1 MRSVAVLLSLV
12 LPALA
17 NGVLRANGPV
27 RLTAHT
33 VKAQVHDRVAEVV
46 VEHTFHNDGGR
57 RLEGEYVFSLPD
69 GATVSEFA
77 MTMGGKM
84 VKGEVL
90 ERKKATR
97 IYEGIVR
104 RKKDPGLLEKLD
116 RGLFRARVFPI
127 EPRADLTIRLVFQQI
142 LPENA
147 GTLELRYPLARAG
160 LGAGDAPHVSLTV
173 DIESTVDLRAV
184 YSPSHTVETARD
196 GKRKARVTWEG
207 DRTAQEKD
215 FLLYIGRS
223 EDSVAFSLLS
233 NRQAGEKGTFLAVL
247 SPVAEA
253 KPDEILPKDV
263 VYVFDVSGSM
273 RGKKIEQAKAALKF
287 GIRGLREKDRFNIVA
302 FSTEAKPFRDG
313 LVAVNEAVKN
323 AALHWVDDLGAGGGT
338 ALDEALQVA
347 LRMPTG
353 ERLPIVA
360 LLTDGLPSVGLR
372 DPASIVKQ
380 AQKANRA
387 HARIFVFGVGFDQ
400 NVAFLDRIARTT
412 RAAREYIT
420 SDGDLELVVSRFCKR
435 IEQPVLS
442 HLELD
447 LGDGVSEVYPK
458 KLPDLF
464 AGDQLVVMGRYE
476 KAGPRTIWLKG
487 RLQGKEVTYVYEGTL
502 AEQEEIRALPRLWAE
517 RKVEFLLEQTRL
529 FGANK
534 ELVDEIVH
542 LGKKHSIVT
551 RYTAGLVVEEGELT
565 GPSTNTSIGLGGSA
579 GGSRRSRTEEISD
592 HNEVDTDTEFEETAG
607 EDGLSDAPFIGPST
621 NSAIGLGGGAGGGRR
636 GRGGR
641 RLLMAAGSIRTE
653 NATEL
658 GLSWLSK
665 QQDPQTGA
673 WVDPEQTGWAVCAFL
688 GAGYT
693 DRGSGSVN
701 KHAKAVRWGL
711 RYLMTEQKDDGS
723 FGAGVRGDAIATLAL
738 CEAYWM
744 TRNPRYRKPAQD
756 ALNSLARAR
765 RPRSGWQDLITT
777 VHCVLAFKSGKFAGL
792 EVDPDGFEGAR
803 QDFDHAPPKTSEE
816 RAGIVLARIVMG
828 EDPRGSTRLQAM
840 AKELTPAGDDLGYL
854 TLGTLATFQMGGQAW
869 RDWNRWMKESVAESQ
884 EKDGSWP
891 PAPGTTRL
899 RTTAA
904 KTLCLEVYYRYDR
917 VFGVR

>member
-1 MRSVAVLLSLV
+1 
-12 LPALA
+12 
-17 NGVLRANGPV
+17 
-27 RLTAHT
+27 
-33 VKAQVHDRVAEVV
+33 
-46 VEHTFHNDGGR
+46 
-57 RLEGEYVFSLPD
+57 
-69 GATVSEFA
+69 
-77 MTMGGKM
+77 
-84 VKGEVL
+84 
-90 ERKKATR
+90 

-104 RKKDPGLLEKLD
+104 RKRDPGLLEKLD

-127 EPRADLTIRLVFQQI
+127 EPRGDLTIRLVFQQI

-147 GTLELRYPLARAG
+147 GTLELRYPLARTG
-160 LGAGDAPHVSLTV
+160 RGAGDAPRVSISV

-184 YSPSHTVETARD
+184 YSPSHEVETARA
-196 GKRKARVTWEG
+196 GKRKARVAWEG
-207 DRTAQEKD
+207 DRTAEAKD

-223 EDSVAFSLLS
+223 EDAVAFSLLS
-233 NRQAGEKGTFLAVL
+233 NRQAGEQGTFLAVL

-263 VYVFDVSGSM
+263 VYVLDVSGSM

-287 GIRGLREKDRFNIVA
+287 GIRGLRKKDRFCIVA
-302 FSTEAKPFRDG
+302 FSTEARSFRDG
-313 LVAVNEAVKN
+313 LVAVSPDVKD
-323 AALHWVDDLGAGGGT
+323 AALAWVDALGAGGGT

-360 LLTDGLPSVGLR
+360 LLTDGLPSVGNR
-372 DPASIVKQ
+372 DPASIAKH

-447 LGDGVSEVYPK
+447 LGDGVSEVCPK

-476 KAGPRTIWLKG
+476 KPGPRTIWLKG
-487 RLQGKEVTYVYEGTL
+487 RLHGKEVTYVYKGTL
-502 AEQEEIRALPRLWAE
+502 AEQKEIRALPRLWAE
-517 RKVEFLLEQTRL
+517 RKVEFLLEQTKL
-529 FGANK
+529 HGANK

-551 RYTAGLVVEEGELT
+551 RYTSGLVVEEGELT
-565 GPSTNTSIGLGGSA
+565 GPRPANASVRLGGSS
-579 GGSRRSRTEEISD
+579 SRGRGARRIRNEEISD
-592 HNEVDTDTEFEETAG
+592 HNEVDTDSSFEESAG
-607 EDGLSDAPFIGPST
+607 EDGLSDAPFTGPST
-621 NSAIGLGGGAGGGRR
+621 NPAIGLGGGAGGGRR

-641 RLLMAAGSIRTE
+641 RNLRSSSWAGSIRTE

-658 GLSWLSK
+658 GLLWLSK
-665 QQDPQTGA
+665 LQDPQTGA
-673 WVDPEQTGWAVCAFL
+673 WVDPEQTGWALCAFL

-693 DRGSGSVN
+693 DRGSAREN
-701 KHAKAVRWGL
+701 KYAKAVRSGL
-711 RYLMTEQKDDGS
+711 RYFMIEQRDDGS

-756 ALNSLARAR
+756 AL
-765 RPRSGWQDLITT
+765 
-777 VHCVLAFKSGKFAGL
+777 
-792 EVDPDGFEGAR
+792 
-803 QDFDHAPPKTSEE
+803 
-816 RAGIVLARIVMG
+816 
-828 EDPRGSTRLQAM
+828 
-840 AKELTPAGDDLGYL
+840 
-854 TLGTLATFQMGGQAW
+854 
-869 RDWNRWMKESVAESQ
+869 
-884 EKDGSWP
+884 
-891 PAPGTTRL
+891 
-899 RTTAA
+899 
-904 KTLCLEVYYRYDR
+904 
-917 VFGVR
+917 